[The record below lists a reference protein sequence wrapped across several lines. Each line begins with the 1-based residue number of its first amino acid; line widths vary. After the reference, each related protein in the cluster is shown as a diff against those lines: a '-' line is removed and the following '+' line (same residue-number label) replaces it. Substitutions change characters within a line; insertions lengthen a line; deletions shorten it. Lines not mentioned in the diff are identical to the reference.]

1 MDNIETKRVF
11 YRKAEIMKMF
21 GISDTCLENW
31 VKNGYIKKYRIHHS
45 AKIPFFNLKEIEKT
59 FESVKV

>member
-1 MDNIETKRVF
+1 
-11 YRKAEIMKMF
+11 MF
-21 GISDTCLENW
+21 NISDTCLENW
-31 VKNGYIKKYRIHHS
+31 VKNGYIKKYRINHS

>member
-1 MDNIETKRVF
+1 MDNIEVKRVF
-11 YRKAEIMKMF
+11 YRKAEIIKMF

-31 VKNGYIKKYRIHHS
+31 VKNGYIKKYRINRS